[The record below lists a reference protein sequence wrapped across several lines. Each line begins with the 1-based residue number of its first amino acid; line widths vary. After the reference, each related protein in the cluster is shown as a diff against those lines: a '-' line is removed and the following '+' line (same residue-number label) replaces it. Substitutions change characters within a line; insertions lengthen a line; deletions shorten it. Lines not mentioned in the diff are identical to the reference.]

1 MADINVERKQR
12 SIWPWIIGL
21 IVLALLVWLLASM
34 FGDDDREEVVVEEP
48 AAEAV
53 VVDPAPVEAPVTTP

>member
-1 MADINVERKQR
+1 MADLNVERKQR

-34 FGDDDREEVVVEEP
+34 FGDDDREVVTDDP

-53 VVDPAPVEAPVTTP
+53 VVEPAPGEVPVTTP

>member
-12 SIWPWIIGL
+12 SIWPWLLGL

-34 FGDDDREEVVVEEP
+34 FNRDDDVEER
-48 AAEAV
+48 ETTTV
-53 VVDPAPVEAPVTTP
+53 ESTTTTTAPTGGT